1 MRFDVFGR
9 YVPGTS
15 LIHRLPTVVTML
27 MMFGASLTAIV
38 IRNRWVTGAMLASA
52 VVVLLM
58 TGLPWRRC
66 FSVAWPLVVFI
77 AAIAGYHALR
87 GRADLALVIPG
98 NILAAVL
105 WSRVLILTNAMP
117 ALLDAIRTLLRP
129 LGWLGVD
136 TERIAL
142 SVVLM
147 IRSIP
152 QILVAVDAV
161 RDAARARNLGR
172 NPVALLAPV
181 VVQTVAYAHMTG
193 EALIARGLG
202 ESNQRS

>member
-9 YVPGTS
+9 YVPGAS

-27 MMFGASLTAIV
+27 VVIAASLTAIV
-38 IRNRWVTGAMLASA
+38 IGNPWVTGAVLASA
-52 VVVLLM
+52 VVALLM

-66 FSVAWPLVVFI
+66 FAVAWPLVVFI
-77 AAIAGYHALR
+77 AVVVGYHALR
-87 GRADLALVIPG
+87 GRHDLALIIPG

-105 WSRVLILTNAMP
+105 WARVLILTNAIP
-117 ALLDAIRTLLRP
+117 ELLDAIRTLLQP

-136 TERIAL
+136 TERLAL

-147 IRSIP
+147 VRSIP
-152 QILVAVDAV
+152 QILGAVDAV